1 MIYSP
6 WRVCLRRAM
15 SRLTP
20 FHLIPALIA
29 AASHAGE
36 ITVEL
41 RPFLVEKS
49 FIATVLPTGDCMLLK
64 IEPKAWT
71 DFSIIQIT
79 EHGTIVA
86 KGDSLIRFDSEDID
100 RKIEDTRREFSSS
113 VLTLAQ
119 AELDSKILNE
129 TAPNKLE
136 ALRRAAEVA
145 KEENS
150 YFIQVRRKASEDS
163 ATQSLKR
170 GQQILSNQRE
180 ELKQL
185 SKMYEAD
192 DVTENTEEIILVRQQ
207 DAVASAEFA
216 LRMETL
222 DHKRTLEVSLPR
234 EAKALAD
241 GERDSAIALKKAELD
256 IPRSLELNKIALEAL
271 KTTQERAKQNL
282 TELEADR
289 AQFEFKAPSEGV
301 FYHGAIEKGR
311 WTTGDTPKTLVPHG
325 RPPAHTVLATF
336 VPGTAKLNLVA
347 FLDEASARAL
357 KPDLTGTAIL
367 AGREDVEIPVKL
379 LKISATPNT
388 SGTYRADLTAAWP
401 KESTPATG
409 ATAQIRLIAYQQTS
423 AVAIPSKALTF
434 HETGWTVEV
443 KLADG
448 KTEQRAV
455 KRGRVSNDE
464 TEILSGLEVGQVIVV
479 PSDKA

>member
-1 MIYSP
+1 
-6 WRVCLRRAM
+6 M

-36 ITVEL
+36 ITIEL
-41 RPFLVEKS
+41 RPFLIEKS
-49 FIATVLPTGDCMLLK
+49 FTAAALPAGDCVLLK

-71 DFSIIQIT
+71 DFTVIQIA
-79 EHGTIVA
+79 EHGAKVA
-86 KGDSLIRFDSEDID
+86 KGDILIRFDSEDID
-100 RKIEDTRREFSSS
+100 RKIEDTRRELSSG

-119 AELDSKILNE
+119 AELDSKILHE

-150 YFIQVRRKASEDS
+150 YFTQVRRKANEDS
-163 ATQSLKR
+163 ATQALKR
-170 GQQILSNQRE
+170 SQQILSNQRE

-222 DHKRTLEVSLPR
+222 DHKRTLEVTLPR
-234 EAKALAD
+234 EAKTLAD
-241 GERDSAIALKKAELD
+241 TERDTGITLKKAELD

-271 KTTQERAKQNL
+271 KTAQQRAKQTL
-282 TELEADR
+282 SELEADR
-289 AQFEFKAPSEGV
+289 TQFEFKAPSEGV
-301 FYHGAIEKGR
+301 FYHGAIENGR
-311 WTTGDTPKTLVPHG
+311 WTTGDTLKTLVLRG
-325 RPPAHTVLATF
+325 RPPAHAVFATF
-336 VPGTAKLNLVA
+336 VPGAAKLSLVA

-357 KPDLTGTAIL
+357 KPDLTGTATL
-367 AGREDVEIPVKL
+367 VGREDLETTVKL
-379 LKISATPNT
+379 LKVSPTPNT
-388 SGTYRADLTAAWP
+388 SGTYRADLAATWP

-409 ATAQIRLIAYQQTS
+409 ATAQIRLIAYQQAS
-423 AVAIPSKALTF
+423 AVVIPSKALTF
-434 HETGWTVEV
+434 HETGWTVDV

-448 KTEQRAV
+448 KTEHRPV

-464 TEILSGLEVGQVIVV
+464 TEILSGLEVGQVIIV
-479 PSDKA
+479 PADKA